1 MKTMISTVLLS
12 LGSALAF
19 GQAPPVPFEM
29 GSGLQIGYSRQT
41 FKMRDEQASPML
53 YVANLNG
60 VRLGYTR
67 QTIKN
72 QWRLGVQAGLGDLV
86 APSLGIRPFK
96 FTPDQAQPLWL
107 VPTLYRGQLDL
118 EFRRRVGKNASRTTW
133 LGVGLHET
141 IGYADGLALS
151 TWAFNSA
158 DLRVLYQTR
167 LRLGERHTLVAD
179 ASLPV
184 LAAVS
189 RLPYSNV
196 VSEPGRS
203 EVATFF
209 GGTRWATLNRY
220 LNPELGVS
228 YRVELSHRLAFGAG
242 YRYNYLRYPEPRLIR
257 TADHAV
263 SASVLYK
270 FQPQFR

>member
-1 MKTMISTVLLS
+1 MKTIISTALLS
-12 LGSALAF
+12 LGSAWAF
-19 GQAPPVPFEM
+19 GQTPTDPKM
-29 GSGLQIGYSRQT
+29 GSELQIGYGRQT
-41 FKMRDEQASPML
+41 FKMRDVQASPMM

-67 QTIKN
+67 QTLRN
-72 QWRLGVQAGLGDLV
+72 QWRFNLQAGLGDLV

-96 FTPDQAQPLWL
+96 FAPDQEQPLWL
-107 VPTLYRGQLDL
+107 VPTLYRGQLNL
-118 EFRRRVGKNASRTTW
+118 EYRQRIAYTGNRTTW
-133 LGVGLHET
+133 VGVGLHET

-158 DLRVLYQTR
+158 ALRVLYQTQ
-167 LRLGERHTLVAD
+167 LRLGKRHTLVGD
-179 ASLPV
+179 AALPV
-184 LAAVS
+184 LVAVS
-189 RLPYSNV
+189 RMPYSNV
-196 VSEPGRS
+196 VSEPRRS

-209 GGTRWATLNRY
+209 GNTRWATLNRY
-220 LNPELGVS
+220 LNPEVSLS
-228 YRVELSHRLAFGAG
+228 YRFELSHRVAFGVG
-242 YRYNYLRYPEPRLIR
+242 YRYNYLHYPEPRLIR